1 MEAKRVE
8 NRSGGEKQWLTEK
21 RDGALGTW
29 RFWPIYCL
37 LDSISIFLTLFSLV
51 VLDRCDVPAAC
62 SILMAAEAKPQSTS
76 REAGLDA
83 IFEQAS
89 KRRILAS
96 LIRAMTV
103 LQYVKMILMQGT
115 SIVVLET

>member
-1 MEAKRVE
+1 MKRIK

-29 RFWPIYCL
+29 RFRPIYCL

-51 VLDRCDVPAAC
+51 VLDLEP
-62 SILMAAEAKPQSTS
+62 
-76 REAGLDA
+76 
-83 IFEQAS
+83 AS

-103 LQYVKMILMQGT
+103 LQYVKMISMQGT
-115 SIVVLET
+115 SIVVLETQLSSTTIKDMIEMPA